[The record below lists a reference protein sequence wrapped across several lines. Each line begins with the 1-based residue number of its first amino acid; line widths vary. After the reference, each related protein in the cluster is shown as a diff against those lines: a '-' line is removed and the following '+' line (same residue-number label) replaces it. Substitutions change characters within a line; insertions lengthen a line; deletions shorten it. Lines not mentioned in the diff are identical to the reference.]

1 MKKIAASVI
10 AVMVVAGALPLL
22 AEESAPSKEQ
32 RREKSMFQIISDTI
46 TKRGE
51 VRERNKL
58 RPVKEVAVFQSLS
71 NGIKEGS
78 AKAKNLSARETK

>member
-1 MKKIAASVI
+1 
-10 AVMVVAGALPLL
+10 
-22 AEESAPSKEQ
+22 
-32 RREKSMFQIISDTI
+32 MFQIISDTI